1 MQKTLAEGGVF
12 EGRVFVDI
20 PYDTI
25 WFTFKGGRLE
35 TGFEVRV
42 EVSDESGT
50 TLWETQGTFPLSL
63 EEKALTENRK
73 GRFRM
78 EFPFRLD
85 KDIDRLRTQKLRMD
99 VSVKSTTEG
108 EELKKAVSF
117 QLKS

>member
-1 MQKTLAEGGVF
+1 MH
-12 EGRVFVDI
+12 
-20 PYDTI
+20 
-25 WFTFKGGRLE
+25 
-35 TGFEVRV
+35 
-42 EVSDESGT
+42 VSATSRTSRPAFSFAIATMNPIELG
-50 TLWETQGTFPLSL
+50 QGTFPLSL

-73 GRFRM
+73 GRFRI

-117 QLKS
+117 QLKF